1 MTSSPLLSPNTH
13 VGTVT
18 LLARDLPRLS
28 AFYQQLLGLT
38 PSDQTADTVTLSAQ
52 GTPLL
57 HLRAAPDLPAPPVSR
72 PGLYH
77 TAFLLPTRADLG
89 RWLAHAAQLELRI
102 GSGDH
107 LVSEAFYLNDPEG
120 NGIEVYADRPRDTW
134 TWQNG
139 QVQMDT
145 LSVDAAGVLQAAGI
159 NPQTLDSAP
168 AYAGTPVG
176 TTVGH
181 IHLKVGNAAQAAQ
194 FYQDTL
200 GLDIVSNF
208 PGAAFLSWGGYH
220 HHVGLNE
227 WHTRGQ
233 GKPATPTA
241 GLGRVDFHTDDLRAL
256 RTHLQGREDV
266 QDTGDGLLIADPWG
280 NTLSVREEIGKAHH
294 GFQGAE
300 VTPVN

>member
-1 MTSSPLLSPNTH
+1 MTMTSVLPGATH
-13 VGTVT
+13 VGAIT
-18 LLARDLPRLS
+18 LLARDLPKLS
-28 AFYQQLLGLT
+28 AFYGQLLGLT
-38 PSDQTADTVTLSAQ
+38 PTQQHAQEVVLSAH

-57 HLRAAPDLPAPPVSR
+57 HLKAARELPAPSVSR

-89 RWLAHAAQLELRI
+89 RWLAHAAQLGLRI

-139 QVQMDT
+139 QVKMDT
-145 LSVDAAGVLQAAGI
+145 LAVDASGVLQSAGI
-159 NPQTLDSAP
+159 NPQQLDHAP
-168 AYAGTPVG
+168 AYEGAPAG

-181 IHLKVGNAAQAAQ
+181 VHLKVGDAAQAAR
-194 FYQDTL
+194 FYADTL
-200 GLDIVSNF
+200 GLDIVAHF

-233 GKPATPTA
+233 GRPTTPATGLGGVEFLTDHLA
-241 GLGRVDFHTDDLRAL
+241 GLARHLAGRADVAL
-256 RTHLQGREDV
+256 NSDHIQLT
-266 QDTGDGLLIADPWG
+266 DPWG
-280 NTLSVREEIGKAHH
+280 NQITVR
-294 GFQGAE
+294 QR
-300 VTPVN
+300 